1 MGERISV
8 GASFSNGWFI
18 GTIVL
23 AVLCGIAGA
32 ALAPFH
38 LEPGLVL
45 LGIGAVFGL
54 IALFHGLSI
63 ARNRKWFTSTA
74 EGFTYEDKRGTFD
87 FSDDDIVEMG
97 TWAKTK
103 LNNGVPKS
111 VARECRLV
119 LEAGEFRGD
128 LQFAYTFPIEK
139 LDPQTEFLERNLQR
153 LSDLAIDRIA
163 KGETLAGDNWEF
175 DRTELHVREGR
186 QSQTYPV
193 EELVA
198 VDAVDNKVCIWVK
211 GEPKPVVRIP
221 AEGLNALI
229 LLRVLGKRFQD
240 QGYKPDDEP
249 GLGRIIFERD
259 HSITKGVLIFTFIM
273 CGAMLAGSV
282 VAAYFATQ
290 ERDPTG
296 PAILAG
302 VLALLGIGIGLAVWL
317 NRTNILRCHTKG
329 VCRITTKATKELE
342 YKDIRVFSYGAIRQ
356 YYNGSYT
363 GTTVTMNFE
372 PAPDSESDPIKYTA
386 TMKKL
391 DAELD
396 NLRDHVST
404 VVASNMNLALQSGQ
418 SVKWTEGMTFTP
430 EGLLVEI
437 AGGILSKAKNRKL
450 SYYNCLFSLNE
461 GYFFLFKRGGK
472 DAIYSLPVS
481 ASNFFPGYMLLN
493 QLSYEANQK
502 AEGAK
507 TEPTEPTAEPEE

>member
-8 GASFSNGWFI
+8 GASFKNGWFI
-18 GTIVL
+18 ATTVL
-23 AVLCGIAGA
+23 AAICGVVGA

-38 LEPGLVL
+38 LEPGLVF
-45 LGIGAVFGL
+45 LGIAAVLGF
-54 IALFHGLSI
+54 IALLHGLSI
-63 ARNRKWFTSTA
+63 AKNRKWFTATA
-74 EGFTYEDKRGTFD
+74 DGFTYEDRRGVFD
-87 FSDDDIVEMG
+87 FTDDDIVEMG
-97 TWAKTK
+97 TWAKTR
-103 LNNGVPKS
+103 LSNGVPKT
-111 VARECRLV
+111 VFRECRIV

-128 LQFAYTFPIEK
+128 LQFSYTFPIEQ

-153 LSDLAIDRIA
+153 LTDLAVDRLA
-163 KGETLAGDNWEF
+163 KGDALTGDGWEF
-175 DRTELHVREGR
+175 DKTELQVREGR
-186 QSQTYPV
+186 QSRTYPAD
-193 EELVA
+193 ELVA
-198 VDAVDNKVCIWVK
+198 ADAVDNKVCVWVR
-211 GEPKPVVRIP
+211 GEPKPAVRIP
-221 AEGLNALI
+221 AEGLNALV
-229 LLRVLGKRFQD
+229 LLRVLAKRFEL
-240 QGYKPDDEP
+240 QGNKPDDEP

-259 HSITKGVLIFTFIM
+259 HSITKGVLVFTFIM
-273 CGAMLAGSV
+273 CAGMLAGAA
-282 VAAYFATQ
+282 VAAFFATQ

-317 NRTNILRCHTKG
+317 NRVNILRCHTKG

-372 PAPDSESDPIKYTA
+372 PAPESESDPIKYSA

-404 VVASNMNLALQSGQ
+404 VVASQMNQRLLSGE
-418 SVKWTEGMTFTP
+418 SVRWTEGMTFTP
-430 EGLLVEI
+430 EGLQVDI
-437 AGGILSKAKNRKL
+437 AGGILSKAKNRKI

-502 AEGAK
+502 AEAAK
-507 TEPTEPTAEPEE
+507 AETPADEPQE

>member
-8 GASFSNGWFI
+8 GASFNNALFI
-18 GTIVL
+18 AEIVL
-23 AVLCGIAGA
+23 AAICLVVGA

-45 LGIGAVFGL
+45 LGLAVAFGVV
-54 IALFHGLSI
+54 ALLHGLSI
-63 ARNRKWFTSTA
+63 AKNRKWFTSTA
-74 EGFTYEDKRGTFD
+74 DGFTYEDKRGSFD
-87 FSDDDIVEMG
+87 FADDDIVEMG

-103 LNNGVPKS
+103 LSNGIPKT

-128 LQFAYTFPIEK
+128 LQFAYSFPIEK
-139 LDPQTEFLERNLQR
+139 LDPQTEFLDRNLQR
-153 LSDLAIDRIA
+153 LTDLALERIA
-163 KGETLAGDNWEF
+163 KGDALAGETWEF
-175 DRTELHVREGR
+175 DKTELHVREGR
-186 QSQTYPV
+186 QSQTYPIDT
-193 EELVA
+193 LVA
-198 VDAVDNKVCIWVK
+198 ADAVDNKVCVWVK
-211 GEPKPVVRIP
+211 GEPKPAVRLP

-229 LLRVLGKRFQD
+229 LLRVLAKRFQD
-240 QGYKPDDEP
+240 QGFKPDEEP

-259 HSITKGVLIFTFIM
+259 HSIPKGTLVITMIL
-273 CGAMLAGSV
+273 CGGMLLGAV
-282 VAAYFATQ
+282 VAAIFATQ
-290 ERDPTG
+290 QRQPEVPT
-296 PAILAG
+296 
-302 VLALLGIGIGLAVWL
+302 VLAVILTVLGIGIGLAVWL

-329 VCRITTKATKELE
+329 VCRITTKTTKELE

-372 PAPDSESDPIKYTA
+372 PAPDSESDPIKYSA

-391 DAELD
+391 DGELD

-404 VVASNMNLALQSGQ
+404 VVASNMNLALQNGQ

-430 EGLLVEI
+430 DGLQVDI
-437 AGGILSKAKNRKL
+437 AGGILSKAKSRKI

-481 ASNFFPGYMLLN
+481 AANFFPGFMLIN

-502 AEGAK
+502 AEAAK
-507 TEPTEPTAEPEE
+507 AEPPAEEPEE